1 MNRRRPAPLA
11 MRRRRDRRGGYLL
24 VEAIATLAIGAMI
37 LAGLASLS
45 GLLLRA
51 GDRAASR
58 AGVVEVV
65 GRTVAALRRDI
76 APAARLRWASPSGA
90 EANAGLGD
98 FIFTGT
104 SSRLIL
110 ARDVTGPD
118 GLAAAV
124 VTIFEVDRRDPRRR
138 LLVAEAPLPRE
149 ATGPRGL
156 TLGPVRE
163 AYAGPLDLRFG
174 YEGRGPDGV
183 PVLRESWTDPA
194 SMPAVVVIDIL
205 DAAGAPAYP
214 PVRIPLRI
222 TAEAACIDI
231 TKPGCSLAPA
241 GSGANPAAGEPAQ
254 AEPAERP
261 PGAPR
266 EGG

>member
-1 MNRRRPAPLA
+1 MSRRRPAPLV
-11 MRRRRDRRGGYLL
+11 MRRPRDRRGGYLL

-76 APAARLRWASPSGA
+76 APAARLRWASEPGGSPGA
-90 EANAGLGD
+90 
-98 FIFTGT
+98 FIFTGNA
-104 SSRLIL
+104 SRLIL
-110 ARDVTGPD
+110 AREVTGPD
-118 GLAAAV
+118 GLAAPV
-124 VTIFEVDRRDPRRR
+124 VTIFEVDRRAPRRR

-163 AYAGPLDLRFG
+163 AYAGPLDVRFG
-174 YEGRGPDGV
+174 YEGRGPDGG
-183 PVLRESWTDPA
+183 PVARESWIDPA
-194 SMPAVVVIDIL
+194 SMPTAVVIEIL

-214 PVRIPLRI
+214 PVRIPLRV
-222 TAEAACIDI
+222 TAEPACIDI

-241 GSGANPAAGEPAQ
+241 EAGGTPVAGEGSP
-254 AEPAERP
+254 AEPATRP
-261 PGAPR
+261 PGAPA